1 MSHHTD
7 DSDHTHD
14 DQADGGRTTPADLTA
29 EASESHPT
37 AGKADMDHETT
48 VEVDGRLVSRPQTLI
63 EKDAGGAAHDV
74 TDWSA
79 AAAVEPPQEEQDR
92 S

>member
-1 MSHHTD
+1 MSEHTD
-7 DSDHTHD
+7 DSDRTHD
-14 DQADGGRTTPADLTA
+14 DHSDGRTTPADLTA

-37 AGKADMDHETT
+37 AGKADIDHETT
-48 VEVDGRLVSRPQTLI
+48 AEVDGRLITRPQTLI

-74 TDWSA
+74 TDWA
-79 AAAVEPPQEEQDR
+79 AAAAAEPPQEQQDR